1 MNPYLTLPKV
11 PLLFGRQDFLIDIS
25 RDQRVLHLG
34 CVDTGLLDER
44 FAQGL
49 LLHQKLAK
57 VTKELWGFDIDG
69 TGLDFLRGEGFQNLV
84 EGDACYLDQ
93 CTELKGVEFDI
104 ILAGEV
110 VEHLQNPGLFFQ
122 AVQQL
127 MIPGHT
133 KLVVSVPNAFR
144 IDTLLWL
151 LRGIEYV
158 HPDHNYWFSYLTITN
173 LFKKNN
179 FEIEQVYMYSFHK
192 SNLLPQRFQKY
203 FRRQAATP
211 ATAVTPQRAATG
223 AEVPLDSAAGSPT
236 HGTLASYARA
246 LPRRLLAAFLYGRT
260 PFWGDGLIVVAK
272 SKAAAPSKETV

>member
-11 PLLFGRQDFLIDIS
+11 PLLFGRQDFLVDVA
-25 RDQRVLHLG
+25 RGQRVLHLG
-34 CVDTGLLDER
+34 CVDTGLLHER
-44 FAQGL
+44 FAQGQ

-57 VTKELWGFDIDG
+57 VATALWGFDIDQAG
-69 TGLDFLRGEGFQNLV
+69 IDFLRREGFTNLV
-84 EGDACYLDQ
+84 EGDVSYVDQ
-93 CTELKGVEFDI
+93 YAEFKGVAFDV
-104 ILAGEV
+104 ILASEV
-110 VEHLQNPGLFFQ
+110 VEHLQNPGLFLQ

-203 FRRQAATP
+203 FRRQATTP
-211 ATAVTPQRAATG
+211 AMAVTPQGAATG
-223 AEVPLDSAAGSPT
+223 AEVPPDSATGSPT

-260 PFWGDGLIVVAK
+260 PFWGDGLIVVAQ
-272 SKAAAPSKETV
+272 SKAAAQSKETV